1 MTMHTSASG
10 DRNSPRPLALVPIP
24 VMREPGFLFFSLRFA
39 LVWKICLILTVAVPI
54 GAQPSVAP
62 HQSDTSDW
70 IREGTNCTVITS
82 RRLSLDQEQRRAVFE
97 ENVLVVDGDLTLTAD
112 KMTVIMSPSNTVQT
126 IHAEGRI
133 HATQGDRV
141 AIARRADYDSR
152 EGKIVLTGDP
162 KLQQGRDILKGDTIT
177 FWTDHRRVVCEPN
190 AVMVI
195 YSDHGPGRHPFW
207 GAVSD
212 E

>member
-1 MTMHTSASG
+1 MTRSSRAA
-10 DRNSPRPLALVPIP
+10 LALT
-24 VMREPGFLFFSLRFA
+24 A
-39 LVWKICLILTVAVPI
+39 LLAGAAALHGQSTVLP
-54 GAQPSVAP
+54 PKP
-62 HQSDTSDW
+62 DTSDW

-112 KMTVIMSPSNTVQT
+112 KMTVFMSPSNTVET
-126 IHAEGRI
+126 IQAEGRI

-141 AIARRADYDSR
+141 AIARRADYDGR
-152 EGKIVLTGDP
+152 AGKIVLTGDP

-177 FWTDHRRVVCEPN
+177 FWTAHRRVVCEPN

-195 YSDHGPGRHPFW
+195 YSEHGGSRDSLL
-207 GAVSD
+207 GATPD